1 MKISFFGAAQEVT
14 GSCYLIEA
22 DHTRFIVDCGM
33 FQGRNSR
40 QRNLDALAFDPKSID
55 FVLLSHSHIDHCGLL
70 PRLCA
75 RGFGGPIYT
84 TEATADL
91 LGVMLADSARIQEN
105 EFRQAPRYRRER
117 RANAAPL
124 YTVAQ
129 AQECLRQLRG
139 TAYRTKFQPH
149 PDVDCIFQD
158 AGHILGSAI
167 MEIWIRERDGV
178 RKIVFSGD
186 LGQPGRPIVND
197 PTPVEEADVLLI
209 ESTYGNR
216 LHRNFTQTIEEL
228 VAVINETIT
237 RRRGNVVVPAFALG
251 RTQELL
257 YLLFDLT
264 RQGRVAGLRVFV
276 DSPLATQATSMT
288 LKHTRSLD
296 APAQALLQ
304 VYLAGKIDLPIHLAF
319 TDSVDDSMAINRIR
333 SGAVIIAGS
342 GMCDGG
348 RIRHHLRHNLGRA
361 ECAVLISGFQAE
373 GTLGRK
379 LVDGV
384 REVELFGEPTPV
396 RASIHTLGGLSAH
409 ADQAALLA
417 WAGHFKRAPKQVYV
431 VHGES
436 TTALG
441 FAELLKK
448 EFGWNALAPLPGA
461 VVDI

>member
-14 GSCYLIEA
+14 GSCYLIETA
-22 DHTRFIVDCGM
+22 STRFLVDCGM

-40 QRNLDALAFDPKSID
+40 QRNLDALAFDPKSLD
-55 FVLLSHSHIDHCGLL
+55 FVLVSHSHIDHCGLL

-75 RGFGGPIYT
+75 RGFSGPIYT

-124 YTVAQ
+124 YTVVQ
-129 AQECLRQLRG
+129 AQKCLDQLHG

-167 MEIWIRERDGV
+167 MEIWIRQRDGI

-197 PTPVEEADVLLI
+197 PTPVDEADVLLI

-216 LHRNFTQTIEEL
+216 LHKNFAQTVEEL

-237 RRRGNVVVPAFALG
+237 RRQGNVVVPAFALG

-264 RQGRVAGLRVFV
+264 RQGRLTGLRVFV

-288 LKHTRSLD
+288 LKHARSLD
-296 APAQALLQ
+296 GPAQAMLQ
-304 VYLAGKIDLPIHLAF
+304 SYSAGKNDLPIHLAF
-319 TDSVDDSMAINRIR
+319 TDSVDDSMAINMIR
-333 SGAVIIAGS
+333 SGALIIAGS

-348 RIRHHLRHNLGRA
+348 RIRHHFRHNLGRA

-441 FAELLKK
+441 FADLLNK
-448 EFGWNALAPLPGA
+448 EFGWNALAPLPGT
-461 VVDI
+461 VVDL